1 MGFVGNMIRNARN
14 ADSMA
19 GTFGLLAGGAL
30 LMLAVA
36 IGGGGSRRR
45 R

>member
-19 GTFGLLAGGAL
+19 GTFGLLAGG
-30 LMLAVA
+30 
-36 IGGGGSRRR
+36 GRF
-45 R
+45 